1 MTAIRALAA
10 IALLFAASQAVQAGS
25 VHPYPD
31 DYFVTG
37 DGAIASASSGD
48 DHGHGYLAPGTPLD
62 DDFVLGPTIPGKW
75 GPAAFGTGATVTWSL
90 MATGVDLSF
99 EGAGVTN
106 THLSAFM
113 PAGFKAAI
121 VAAFAAWSAVADIT
135 FIEVPDLG
143 EPGNA
148 AQLSGDIRIGGH
160 VFDGAGGTLAHGFFP
175 PVNGTSAAGDI
186 HFDIAETWKLG
197 FGGPGFDIFQV
208 AAHEIGHAI
217 GLGHTGVPAS
227 LMNPFYTEAFAGPQ
241 ADDIAGAVFIYGAA
255 PANGVP
261 EPATAGML
269 LLGAMGLPF
278 LRRRRVQTPTTA
290 A

>member
-10 IALLFAASQAVQAGS
+10 IAMLFAASQAVQAGS
-25 VHPYPD
+25 VSTYPEE
-31 DYFVTG
+31 YFVSDG
-37 DGAIASASSGD
+37 GAIASASDG
-48 DHGHGYLAPGTPLD
+48 GHGYLAPGTPEA
-62 DDFVLGPTIPGKW
+62 DDFVLGPTAPGKW
-75 GPAAFGTGATVTWSL
+75 GPAALGTGATVTWSL
-90 MATGVDLSF
+90 MGSGLGTDA
-99 EGAGVTN
+99 GAGTSVA
-106 THLSAFM
+106 LASFM

-121 VAAFAAWSAVADIT
+121 ISAFAAWSAVADLT
-135 FIEVPDLG
+135 FIEVAD
-143 EPGNA
+143 PGVDWQA
-148 AQLSGDIRIGGH
+148 AGAAAVDIRITGH
-160 VFDGAGGTLAHGFFP
+160 AFDGPGGTLAHGFYP
-175 PVNGTSAAGDI
+175 PSNGGAAAGDI
-186 HFDIAETWKLG
+186 HFDTAEAWKIG

-217 GLGHTGVPAS
+217 GLDHTGVPAS
-227 LMNPFYTEAFAGPQ
+227 LMNPFYTEAFVGLQ